1 MGQKVHPYILRVGII
16 KTWRSQ
22 WIAKKK
28 DYREWIYED
37 FQIRRFIKQQYSP
50 GTISHIII
58 KRAGEKVRVEIQ
70 TAKPGVIIGRKG
82 ADIDRLREEL
92 QRITKNREVVIDVK
106 EIKEPNLDGQLVAE
120 NVALQL
126 EKRMAFRRAMKK
138 AISQTLAAGAG
149 GIKIIC
155 SGRLAGSEMARTEK
169 YLEGKVPLHTLRA
182 DIDYGFAEAKTTY
195 GLIGVKVW
203 IYRGDVLPEKPET
216 KVQKPEEKLQKSEEV
231 VVEKQK

>member
-92 QRITKNREVVIDVK
+92 QRVTKNREVVIDVK